1 MTRSRSLEQAILLED
16 LLVILASLF
25 LAHLAHGYLASALP
39 GLKPP
44 VATGE
49 YAHLLLV
56 FVPTWVFA
64 SQRLGVH
71 HLRTLTGPRL
81 VLVRRVIM
89 TQALGTAA
97 IAVILV
103 AAQTALNRSL
113 IATFMLVSTVLLL
126 LGKAVQ
132 RGWVVRHRGASRALL
147 IGAVPDG
154 VAHEIERL
162 DGRRVERAGTLDP
175 VALGARL
182 REGPVD
188 EVVVGGEVPAEEFR
202 RLVAQCAEAG
212 LPTLVRIDHG
222 MGGGGPAT
230 APPTT
235 PPPQAE
241 LPPPVVEIVGAT
253 PYLVY
258 QPREHHAPA
267 LFVKALLDRLLA
279 AALLVVLSPLLLVV
293 ALLIWIFIGRPV
305 FFVQR
310 RGGLFGRPFAM
321 LKFRTMRLG
330 AEDEQRD
337 LQHRNEM
344 DGPVFKM
351 AHDPRVTRFG
361 RILRRT
367 SIDELPQLLNVV
379 AGQMSLVGPR
389 PLPLDQTRAL
399 HGGHRRR
406 LAMRPGLTCL
416 WQVSGRNEVGFAE
429 WMTLD
434 LRYVDGWSL
443 SLDLAILL
451 RTIPAVLSAR
461 GAR

>member
-1 MTRSRSLEQAILLED
+1 MTRSRSLEQPILLED
-16 LLVILASLF
+16 LLLIIASLF
-25 LAHLAHGYLASALP
+25 LARWAHGYLAAALP

-44 VATGE
+44 VAIGE

-64 SQRLGVH
+64 SQHLGVH

-81 VLVRRVIM
+81 VLVRRVIL
-89 TQALGTAA
+89 TQTWGLGA
-97 IAVILV
+97 IAIILV

-113 IATFMLVSTVLLL
+113 IATFMVVSTILLL
-126 LGKAVQ
+126 LGKVLQ
-132 RGWVVRHRGASRALL
+132 RGWVVRHRGASTALL
-147 IGAVPDG
+147 FGAVPDG
-154 VAHEIERL
+154 AAEELERL
-162 DGRRVERAGTLDP
+162 DGRRVERCATLDP

-182 REGPVD
+182 REGAVD
-188 EVVVGGEVPAEEFR
+188 QVVVGGRVPAAEFR
-202 RLVAQCAEAG
+202 QLVAQCAEAG

-222 MGGGGPAT
+222 LAVDEAGDAD
-230 APPTT
+230 
-235 PPPQAE
+235 
-241 LPPPVVEIVGAT
+241 LPSPVVETVGAT

-267 LFVKALLDRLLA
+267 LFVKAVFDRVLA
-279 AALLVVLSPLLLVV
+279 AVLLLLLSPLLLLV
-293 ALLIWIFIGRPV
+293 ALMVWMFVGRPV

-310 RGGLFGRPFAM
+310 RGGLFGRPFSM
-321 LKFRTMRLG
+321 LKFRSMRVG
-330 AEDEQRD
+330 AEHEQRD

-351 AHDPRVTRFG
+351 ANDPRVTRFG

-367 SIDELPQLLNVV
+367 SIDELPQLLNVL
-379 AGQMSLVGPR
+379 AGEMSLVGPR

-416 WQVSGRNEVGFAE
+416 WQVSGRNQISFAE